1 MWFKNLQLYRL
12 AKDKPL
18 TDLTGFEQGLS
29 GFVLAPCSSCDPQSL
44 GWVAPTPSG
53 ALIHSVNLQWLL
65 ALGVEKRLLPASVVK
80 QFANDRAKLIEEA
93 EGRRVGRKEMRD
105 LRESIQIELMPR
117 AFVQRRTTFAWIDPA
132 AGWLAV
138 DAGAPAKAD
147 ELLEHLH
154 KSIDSFGARLPA
166 TQISALSA
174 MTAWVAAGEAPH
186 GFSIDQDLE
195 LRSPDNAVVRYAK
208 HTLEGDEVRQHIA
221 QGKVVTRL
229 ALTWRDKIS
238 FVLNDKLQIKRL
250 VFLDI
255 LKEQSEGQSEN
266 DDERFD
272 LDFTLMT
279 CELAELITDLMLALG
294 GEAA

>member
-53 ALIHSVNLQWLL
+53 ALIHSVNRQWLL

-154 KSIDSFGARLPA
+154 KSIASFGARLPA

-279 CELAELITDLMLALG
+279 GELAELITDLMLALG

>member
-53 ALIHSVNLQWLL
+53 ALIHSVNRQWLL

-279 CELAELITDLMLALG
+279 GELAELITDLMLALG

>member
-1 MWFKNLQLYRL
+1 
-12 AKDKPL
+12 
-18 TDLTGFEQGLS
+18 
-29 GFVLAPCSSCDPQSL
+29 
-44 GWVAPTPSG
+44 
-53 ALIHSVNLQWLL
+53 
-65 ALGVEKRLLPASVVK
+65 
-80 QFANDRAKLIEEA
+80 
-93 EGRRVGRKEMRD
+93 MRD

-117 AFVQRRTTFAWIDPA
+117 AFVQRRTTYAWIDPA

-154 KSIDSFGARLPA
+154 KSIGSFGARLPA
-166 TQISALSA
+166 TQVSALSA
-174 MTAWVAAGEAPH
+174 MTSWVAAGEAPH

-279 CELAELITDLMLALG
+279 GELAELITDLMLALG

>member
-1 MWFKNLQLYRL
+1 MWFNNLQLYRL
-12 AKDKPL
+12 ANDKPL

-53 ALIHSVNLQWLL
+53 ALIHSVNRQWLL

-279 CELAELITDLMLALG
+279 GELAELITDLMLALG

>member
-29 GFVLAPCSSCDPQSL
+29 GFVLAPCNSCDPQSL

-53 ALIHSVNLQWLL
+53 ALRHSVTRQWLL

-279 CELAELITDLMLALG
+279 GELAELITDLMLALG